1 LSPRLRQA
9 AWFVG
14 LWAAG
19 VASLLA
25 ASLVIRLL
33 LRGFGLAK

>member
-14 LWAAG
+14 LWASG
-19 VASLLA
+19 VLALAA
-25 ASLVIRLL
+25 ASLALKLVLHWA
-33 LRGFGLAK
+33 GLTK